1 MKNQPRSHS
10 SATQRSG
17 ANQVTGSP
25 RAASQRTPATNAP
38 V

>member
-1 MKNQPRSHS
+1 MKNTAQPLERDPEE
-10 SATQRSG
+10 R
-17 ANQVTGSP
+17 ANQITGSS